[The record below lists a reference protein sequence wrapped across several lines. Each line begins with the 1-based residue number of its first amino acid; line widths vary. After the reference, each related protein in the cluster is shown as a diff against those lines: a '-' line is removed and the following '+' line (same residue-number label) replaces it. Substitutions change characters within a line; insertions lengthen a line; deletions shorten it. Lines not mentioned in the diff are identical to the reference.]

1 MASQFYGLNISYT
14 GLLASNASLN
24 TTANNIANADTQGYS
39 RQVVNQVAGNALRT
53 YTTFGCSGSGV
64 DVRSIERVRDEFY
77 DVKYWINK
85 GTEGEYDKKQ
95 YYMTQMEDYFLDDT
109 TVKGF
114 KTIFDEMRGS
124 LEELMKNAGDTT
136 VKSQFVGYARN
147 LTTYFNEM
155 AGNLTKMQ
163 EDVNSEIKIKVDEIN
178 SYAQEICSLNKQI
191 NVIELTGVM
200 ANELRDQRTVII
212 DKLSKVIDVEVS
224 ETPIYDTNNPER
236 FTGAHRC
243 IVRIGGGQILVDMNE
258 YNPLQCVARETDEK
272 AYQSDALGLYDIQW
286 ANGATFGMYNKTMKG
301 ELAGL
306 IQLRDGN
313 NGEHFNGQIVEIRR
327 DSQGYDYV
335 TVKVD
340 SDYLLDMKKSTLDDE
355 GVINFGD
362 TLFKYEG
369 WSFDKES
376 RTYTFTISQEE
387 NNGEQVPYSKMYR
400 EAAVNQSVEYKGIP
414 YYMQQMNEW
423 VRLFASAAN
432 EILTQP
438 GSSDEYGNAGQILFT
453 GNLANAKQL
462 KFRKELLN
470 MDTITSEDDCY
481 RQLTAGNFGI
491 TNALLDDPML
501 LATKTDAQEGQDKYD
516 ILETLYDM
524 TSDVSIMSFRG
535 GSADEFLEW
544 MLADVS
550 LNTERAKTFHSNAE
564 TMSNSIENQRISIS
578 GVDQDEETVNL
589 VKFQNAYNLSSKMIQ
604 VLTEIYDRL
613 ILETGV

>member
-14 GLLASNASLN
+14 GLLASNAALN
-24 TTANNIANADTQGYS
+24 TTANNIANYDTQGYS
-39 RQVVNQVAGNALRT
+39 RQVVNQTAANALRT
-53 YTTFGCSGSGV
+53 YTTFGCAGAGV
-64 DVRSIERVRDEFY
+64 DVKSIERVRDEFY
-77 DVKYWINK
+77 DVKFWINK
-85 GTEGEYDKKQ
+85 SIEGEYDKKQ
-95 YYMTQMEDYFLDDT
+95 YYMCQMEDYFLDDT

-163 EDVNSEIKIKVDEIN
+163 EDINSEIKVKIDEIN
-178 SYAQEICSLNKQI
+178 SYAQEISSLNKQI
-191 NVIELTGVM
+191 NVIELTGVT
-200 ANELRDQRTVII
+200 ANELRDQRTVIV
-212 DKLSKVIDVEVS
+212 DKLSKIVDVEVT

-236 FTGAHRC
+236 LTGANRY
-243 IVRIGGGQILVDMNE
+243 IVRIAGGQVLVDMNE
-258 YNPLQCVARETDEK
+258 YNTLRCVAREADEK
-272 AYQSDALGLYDIQW
+272 AYQSDAIGLYDIQW
-286 ANGATFGMYNKTMKG
+286 SNGATFGMYNATMRG

-313 NGEHFNGQIVEIRR
+313 NGEHFHGEITALRR
-327 DSQGYDYV
+327 DSNGYDYV
-335 TVKVD
+335 TIKVD
-340 SDYLLDMKKSTLDDE
+340 SDYLLDMKKSTLPSD
-355 GVINFGD
+355 GVINLGD

-369 WSFDKES
+369 WSFDPENS
-376 RTYTFTISQEE
+376 TYTFTISQEE
-387 NNGEQVPYSKMYR
+387 NGGQQVPYSKMYR
-400 EAAVNQSVEYKGIP
+400 EASVNQSVEFKGIP
-414 YYMQQMNEW
+414 YYFQQMNEW
-423 VRLFASAAN
+423 IRLFAQAAN

-453 GNLANAKQL
+453 GDMANAKQL
-462 KFRKELLN
+462 KFRKEIDGLGI
-470 MDTITSEDDCY
+470 ITSEDDCY
-481 RQLTAGNFGI
+481 RQLTAANFGI
-491 TNALLDDPML
+491 SSDLLADPML
-501 LATKTDAQEGQDKYD
+501 LATKTDAQEGQDKYN
-516 ILETLYDM
+516 ILEELYNM
-524 TSDVSIMSFRG
+524 TSDKNRMSFRG

-564 TMSNSIENQRISIS
+564 TMSSSIDNQRISIS
-578 GVDQDEETVNL
+578 GVDHDEETVNL
-589 VKFQNAYNLSSKMIQ
+589 VKYQNAYNLSSKMIQ

>member
-14 GLLASNASLN
+14 GLLASNAALN
-24 TTANNIANADTQGYS
+24 TTANNIANTDTQGYS
-39 RQVVNQVAGNALRT
+39 RQIVNQTAANALRT

-64 DVRSIERVRDEFY
+64 DVKSIERVRDEFY
-77 DVKYWINK
+77 DVKFWINRSI
-85 GTEGEYDKKQ
+85 EGEYDKKQ
-95 YYMTQMEDYFLDDT
+95 YYMCQMEDYFLDDT

-155 AGNLTKMQ
+155 AANLIRMQ
-163 EDVNSEIKIKVDEIN
+163 EDVNSEIKVKVDEIN
-178 SYAQEICSLNKQI
+178 SYAQEISSLNKQI
-191 NVIELTGVM
+191 NVIELTGVT
-200 ANELRDQRTVII
+200 ANELRDQRTVIV
-212 DKLSKVIDVEVS
+212 DKLSKIVDVEVT

-236 FTGAHRC
+236 LTGANRY
-243 IVRIGGGQILVDMNE
+243 IVRIAGGQILVDMNE
-258 YNPLQCVARETDEK
+258 YNPLQCVARETTEK
-272 AYQSDALGLYDIQW
+272 AYQSDALGMYDIQW
-286 ANGATFGMYNKTMKG
+286 ANGADFGMYNATMRG

-306 IQLRDGN
+306 IHLRDGN
-313 NGEHFNGQIVEIRR
+313 NGEHFHGEIVSLRR
-327 DSQGYDYV
+327 DSAGFDYV
-335 TVKVD
+335 TVKVEN
-340 SDYLLDMKKSTLDDE
+340 DYLLDMKKSTLPSE
-355 GVINFGD
+355 GVINLGD
-362 TLFKYEG
+362 TLFHYDK
-369 WSFDKES
+369 WSFEPES
-376 RTYTFTISQEE
+376 KTYTFTIDQAK
-387 NNGEQVPYSKMYR
+387 NDQPVPYSKVHR

-423 VRLFASAAN
+423 VRLFAQAAN
-432 EILTQP
+432 EILMQP
-438 GSSDEYGNAGQILFT
+438 GSSDEYGNPGQILFT

-462 KFRKELLN
+462 KFRKEIN
-470 MDTITSEDDCY
+470 GGEVITSTDDCY
-481 RQLTAGNFGI
+481 RLLTAENFGI
-491 TNALLDDPML
+491 SSALLDDAML
-501 LATKTDAQEGQDKYD
+501 LATKTDAAEGQDKYN
-516 ILETLYDM
+516 ILEELYNM
-524 TSDVSIMSFRG
+524 TSDKTRMSFRG

-564 TMSNSIENQRISIS
+564 TMSSSIDNQRISIS
-578 GVDQDEETVNL
+578 GVDHDEETVNL

>member
-14 GLLASNASLN
+14 GLLASNAALN
-24 TTANNIANADTQGYS
+24 TTANNIANTDTQGYS

-77 DVKYWINK
+77 DVKFWINK
-85 GTEGEYDKKQ
+85 SIEGEYDKKQ
-95 YYMTQMEDYFLDDT
+95 YYMCQMEDYFLDDT

-136 VKSQFVGYARN
+136 VKSQFIGYTRN

-163 EDVNSEIKIKVDEIN
+163 EDVNSEIRIKVDEIN
-178 SYAQEICSLNKQI
+178 SYAQEISSLNKQI
-191 NVIELTGVM
+191 NVIELTGVI

-212 DKLSKVIDVEVS
+212 DKLSKVIDVEVT

-243 IVRIGGGQILVDMNE
+243 IVRVAGGQILVDMNE
-258 YNPLQCVARETDEK
+258 YNRLHCVAREADEK
-272 AYQSDALGLYDIQW
+272 AYQSDAVGLYDIEW
-286 ANGATFGMYNKTMKG
+286 ENGAAFGMYNATMGG

-306 IQLRDGN
+306 IHLRDGN
-313 NGEHFNGQIVEIRR
+313 NGEHFNGEISALRR
-327 DSQGYDYV
+327 DNDGYDYV
-335 TVKVD
+335 TIKVKD
-340 SDYLLDMKKSTLDDE
+340 DYLLDMKKSTLASE
-355 GVINFGD
+355 GIINLGD

-369 WSFDKES
+369 WSFDPES
-376 RTYTFTISQEE
+376 KTYTFKLSQEE
-387 NNGEQVPYSKMYR
+387 NGQQVPYSKMHR
-400 EAAVNQSVEYKGIP
+400 QASVNQSVAFKGIP
-414 YYMQQMNEW
+414 YYNQQMNEW
-423 VRLFASAAN
+423 IRLFAQAVN

-438 GSSDEYGNAGQILFT
+438 NSSDEYGNPGQILLT
-453 GNLANAKQL
+453 GHLANAKEL
-462 KFRKELLN
+462 KFRKEIDGLGE
-470 MDTITSEDDCY
+470 ITSEDDCY
-481 RQLTAGNFGI
+481 RLLTAENFGI
-491 TNALLDDPML
+491 TSALLADPML

-516 ILETLYDM
+516 VLEELYNM
-524 TSDVSIMSFRG
+524 TTDAERMSFRG

-564 TMSNSIENQRISIS
+564 TMSSSIDNQRISIS
-578 GVDQDEETVNL
+578 GVDHDEETVNL